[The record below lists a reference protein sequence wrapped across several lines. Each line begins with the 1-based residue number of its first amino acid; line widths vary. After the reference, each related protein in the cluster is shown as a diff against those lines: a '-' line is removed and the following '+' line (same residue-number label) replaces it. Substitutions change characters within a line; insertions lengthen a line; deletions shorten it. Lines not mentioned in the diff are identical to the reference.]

1 MCSGVGKG
9 GMGRRNVG
17 ARALWK
23 VCGKLIMI
31 CLSAG
36 SFDATVKL
44 WDLKS
49 QSHKPLMT
57 LSEAKDSISSIC
69 VWGHEIFAGCVDGRV
84 RTYDIRMGQV
94 FVDLIGREYKD
105 ERGLSR

>member
-1 MCSGVGKG
+1 
-9 GMGRRNVG
+9 
-17 ARALWK
+17 
-23 VCGKLIMI
+23 MI

-69 VWGHEIFAGCVDGRV
+69 VWGHEIFTGCVDGRV